1 MLRTFFTF
9 IENRPWGSVT
19 VPLAT
24 LSVST
29 TLTPTIGLFSS
40 STTVPDTATV
50 WARSARAK
58 SKSLQIKLLS
68 FSWVL
73 SLRIYHNG
81 LLPLMAE
88 LFTTSPLGIG

>member
-1 MLRTFFTF
+1 MV
-9 IENRPWGSVT
+9 GVT

-50 WARSARAK
+50 WARSAP
-58 SKSLQIKLLS
+58 SEIKIVANKAIIFFMGFIS
-68 FSWVL
+68 
-73 SLRIYHNG
+73 
-81 LLPLMAE
+81 
-88 LFTTSPLGIG
+88 

>member
-1 MLRTFFTF
+1 VLRTFFTF

-50 WARSARAK
+50 WARSTP
-58 SKSLQIKLLS
+58 SEIKIVANKAIIFFMGFIS
-68 FSWVL
+68 
-73 SLRIYHNG
+73 
-81 LLPLMAE
+81 
-88 LFTTSPLGIG
+88 